1 MTSNLSFIDQLRE
14 DILNRSVTIVP
25 LKTGGGSYGI
35 KYLEQHRI
43 ARVQEMKKG
52 GYKCTCDDEKSRR
65 IFDKIKTE
73 YERCPGFKYKST
85 SFRALY
91 LDCQE
96 DMRSFLLKVI
106 HEYLLIVND

>member
-1 MTSNLSFIDQLRE
+1 MISNLSFIDQLRE
-14 DILNRSVTIVP
+14 DIFDKSVTIVP

-35 KYLEQHRI
+35 KYLEKHRI

-65 IFDKIKTE
+65 IFDKMKVDYIK
-73 YERCPGFKYKST
+73 CPGFKYKST

-91 LDCQE
+91 LDRRG
-96 DMRSFLLKVI
+96 DMRTFLLKVI
-106 HEYLLIVND
+106 QEYLTNAGD

>member
-1 MTSNLSFIDQLRE
+1 MAS
-14 DILNRSVTIVP
+14 NRSLIEQLKEEISDKSVTVIP

-35 KYLEQHRI
+35 KYLGKHRI
-43 ARVQEMKKG
+43 VRVQEMKKG

-106 HEYLLIVND
+106 HEYLLVVND

>member
-1 MTSNLSFIDQLRE
+1 MTSNRLFIDQLRK
-14 DILNRSVTIVP
+14 DIFDKSVTIIS

-35 KYLEQHRI
+35 KYNEKHRI

-52 GYKCTCDDEKSRR
+52 GYKCTCDDEKARR
-65 IFDKIKTE
+65 IFDKIKGD
-73 YERCPGFKYKST
+73 YVKCPGFKYKGT

-91 LDCQE
+91 LDRND

-106 HEYLLIVND
+106 QEYLINASD

>member
-1 MTSNLSFIDQLRE
+1 MNSNGTLIEQLRE
-14 DILNRSVTIVP
+14 DISDKSVKIIP
-25 LKTGGGSYGI
+25 LKTAGGSYGI
-35 KYLEQHRI
+35 KYLEKHRI
-43 ARVQEMKKG
+43 ASVQEMRKG

-91 LDCQE
+91 LDRQE